1 MMEALVLTGI
11 KELTVKDIVRPKVLP
26 NEVLIHTA
34 FAGICGT
41 DHALY
46 AGLPGSADAVPP
58 IVLGHENSGVVVEV
72 GDAVTNV
79 KVGDRVTVDPNIYC
93 GQCKY
98 CRTGRPE
105 LCENLSAVGVTRDG
119 GFEEYFTAP
128 SSVVYQIP
136 DNVSLKSAS
145 VVEPISCAVHGI
157 KLLKLSPYQK
167 ALVIGDGFMGE
178 LFVQILQAYGI
189 HQVDLAGIVDEKL
202 AMNKEQFGVKNTFNT
217 KNGDQIPA
225 EEYDVVIEAVGMPQ
239 TQEEAIAAAARGAQ
253 VLMFGVGGPDAT
265 FEMNTYE
272 IFQKQLTIQGSFIN
286 PNSFEDSLALLSSG
300 KLNVE
305 ALMSHELDYKTV
317 DDFVNGK
324 LGVVSKAVVKV
335 GGEEA

>member
-1 MMEALVLTGI
+1 MKALVLTGI
-11 KELTVKDIVRPKVLP
+11 KSLELKEIAQPEIKPDEVK
-26 NEVLIHTA
+26 IHTA

-46 AGLPGSADAVPP
+46 AGLPGSAPAVPP

-72 GDAVTNV
+72 GSEVTNV
-79 KVGDRVTVDPNIYC
+79 KVGDRVAVDPNIYC

-105 LCENLSAVGVTRDG
+105 LCEHLSAIGVTRDG
-119 GFEEYFTAP
+119 GFEDYFTAP
-128 SSVVYQIP
+128 ASVVYPIP
-136 DNVSLKSAS
+136 DNVSLKAAAL
-145 VVEPISCAVHGI
+145 VEPISCAVHGI
-157 KLLKLSPYQK
+157 QLLKVSPYQK
-167 ALVIGDGFMGE
+167 ALVIGDGFMGQ

-202 AMNKEQFGVKNTFNT
+202 AMAKDKFGAKRTFNT
-217 KNGDQIPA
+217 MAGDKIPDG
-225 EEYDVVIEAVGMPQ
+225 EYDVVIEAVGSPK
-239 TQEEAIAAAARGAQ
+239 TQEAAIEAAARGGQ
-253 VLMFGVGGPDAT
+253 VLMFGVGGPDDT

-272 IFQKQLTIQGSFIN
+272 VFQKQLTIQGSFIN
-286 PNSFEDSLALLSSG
+286 PNAFEDSLALLSSG
-300 KLNVE
+300 KVDVE
-305 ALMSHELDYKTV
+305 PLISHELDYATV
-317 DDFVNGK
+317 GDFLNGK